1 MGAFLVG
8 SRAGNPR
15 YLYVFFDRVTRKS
28 YHAGPMSQ
36 GGVID
41 GLEFARAGATLA
53 GALELGDLTR
63 LSELGCIGADI
74 GYEIRGGAT
83 AQGKPALQVG
93 ATGVVN
99 LVCQRCLGTVAV
111 PVSVSTEL
119 ELATSQKEVDAPD
132 HDVDRVL
139 ATRSMGVAELVEDE
153 VILALPMVPKHAQCP
168 AYGGESDSGGEPVSP
183 FAALAALRTGRTKS

>member
-1 MGAFLVG
+1 MGAFLVD
-8 SRAGNPR
+8 SRAANPR

-41 GLEFARAGATLA
+41 GLEFARAGGTLA

-63 LSELGCIGADI
+63 LSELGCVGARID
-74 GYEIRGGAT
+74 YEIRGGST
-83 AQGKPALQVG
+83 AQGKPALHVEV
-93 ATGVVN
+93 TGTLE

-111 PVSVSTEL
+111 PVRVNAEL
-119 ELATSQKEVDAPD
+119 ELATSQEEVDAAD
-132 HDVDRVL
+132 DDVDRVL
-139 ATRSMGVAELVEDE
+139 AALSMEVAQLVEDE

-168 AYGGESDSGGEPVSP
+168 AQGGESDSGGERVSP